1 VRLMTDYLIVPR
13 DGESASGDAAVVRRQ
28 GDYTLL
34 AVVDALGHGP
44 EAAKV
49 ADASIEEINAAPLEA
64 GVSSLMDAIHARLRK
79 TRGAAA
85 TLCLTHDKE
94 IEICA
99 VGNVAV
105 RSSKSDLP
113 LMLTP
118 GVLGTRLV
126 GLRVFRAPL
135 ADGDR
140 LVIFTDGVSSQLTMD
155 ELRGLDPGAACRA
168 LMQRHRNMYDDA
180 TVLVADVR
188 SQ

>member
-1 VRLMTDYLIVPR
+1 MRLMTDYLILPR
-13 DGESASGDAAVVRRQ
+13 EGESASGDAALVRRE
-28 GDYTLL
+28 GDYALI
-34 AVVDALGHGP
+34 AVIDALGHGP

-49 ADASIEEINAAPLEA
+49 ADASIEEISVTPLDA
-64 GVSSLMDAIHARLRK
+64 GVGSIMEAIHNRLRK

-85 TLCLTHDKE
+85 TLCLTHGME
-94 IEICA
+94 IELCA

-105 RSSKSDLP
+105 RSTKSDLP

-140 LVIFTDGVSSQLTMD
+140 IVIFTDGVSSQLTID
-155 ELRGLDPGAACRA
+155 ELRGLDPSAACRL
-168 LMQRHRNMYDDA
+168 LMQRHRNAYDDA

-188 SQ
+188 AS

>member
-1 VRLMTDYLIVPR
+1 VRLLTDYLIVPR
-13 DGESASGDAAVVRRQ
+13 EGETASGDAALVRRE
-28 GDYTLL
+28 GDYSLI
-34 AVVDALGHGP
+34 AVIDALGHGP

-49 ADASIEEINAAPLEA
+49 ADASIEEISGVGLDGGVAAIME
-64 GVSSLMDAIHARLRK
+64 AIHSRLRK

-85 TLCLTHDKE
+85 TLCLFHLEE

-140 LVIFTDGVSSQLTMD
+140 IVIFTDGVSAQLSMD

-168 LMQRHRNMYDDA
+168 LMRKHRNAYDDA

-188 SQ
+188 SS